1 MDEKN
6 FIINENCLIRI
17 NLNTISSNYKKI
29 QKYISKTATVSAV
42 LKSNAYGLGLSC
54 IAAKLIEKGCKSFF
68 LNSIDETLHL
78 RKICG
83 ISDIYLLNG
92 LANISHKDIKKVLE
106 KNITPVINSLDE
118 LEKLIKI
125 KKSRDDCINISLH
138 FDTGINR
145 LGIRQNELE
154 KIRDICKQNGIEVK
168 CVMSHL
174 IASDEK
180 TILNKQQKK
189 NLMK

>member
-78 RKICG
+78 RKI
-83 ISDIYLLNG
+83 
-92 LANISHKDIKKVLE
+92 
-106 KNITPVINSLDE
+106 
-118 LEKLIKI
+118 
-125 KKSRDDCINISLH
+125 
-138 FDTGINR
+138 
-145 LGIRQNELE
+145 
-154 KIRDICKQNGIEVK
+154 
-168 CVMSHL
+168 
-174 IASDEK
+174 
-180 TILNKQQKK
+180 
-189 NLMK
+189 